1 MAVRQSVGKGV
12 GVVARVFRGW
22 GMGEEGGEVAGVERV
37 LRPVRGPLRRW
48 DV

>member
-1 MAVRQSVGKGV
+1 MRQSVGKGV

-22 GMGEEGGEVAGVERV
+22 GRGQEEGEVAGVERV
-37 LRPVRGPLRRW
+37 LRPVRGERRW

>member
-22 GMGEEGGEVAGVERV
+22 GRGEKSEDVGVERV